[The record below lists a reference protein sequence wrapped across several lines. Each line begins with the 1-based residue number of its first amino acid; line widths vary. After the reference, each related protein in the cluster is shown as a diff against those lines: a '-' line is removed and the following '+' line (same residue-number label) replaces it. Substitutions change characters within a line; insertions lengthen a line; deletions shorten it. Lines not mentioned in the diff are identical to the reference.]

1 MEDMMKPHVKE
12 EAEKLVKAMPEG
24 ASWDDLMYEIYV
36 HQKIDEGVEAA
47 DEGRVM
53 SHEEVRRRFGLK

>member
-1 MEDMMKPHVKE
+1 MKPHIKE
-12 EAEKLVKAMPEG
+12 EAEKLVKGLPDS

-36 HQKIDEGVEAA
+36 RQKIDEGVEAA
-47 DEGRVM
+47 DEGRIM